1 VRYTK
6 VGDMSDHNLHEV
18 VQEMEDVAGES
29 GEIVR
34 ILRYGYKANEKILRP
49 AQVIVKK

>member
-1 VRYTK
+1 
-6 VGDMSDHNLHEV
+6 
-18 VQEMEDVAGES
+18 VQEVDEMPGES

-34 ILRYGYKANEKILRP
+34 ILRYGYKLGERVIRP